1 MLTPAVMAV
10 CLCGV
15 PDAQASST
23 ALAARGIERAVE
35 TMERATLRADSGAYM
50 AVIDTTDP
58 VFAEEQRK
66 WARDLR
72 TRPVDSVDF
81 RVDLNRLSKTP
92 DGHWRAP
99 LTVVWSLPGDD
110 KPYSITYPALFRPLG
125 LPEGAW
131 LYAGR
136 AWEDF
141 PADGV
146 RILLDPEDD
155 SAHEIAEH
163 LAARVAGFRAAIEED
178 LGETLHAEP
187 TIKLYPDMAS
197 LQASIALSYTDPLGG
212 WNEPGESIKILSR
225 PGFVGPRLDATVAH
239 ELGHA
244 VSFQWGEAIIEAP
257 WWSLEGIAEVAADPF
272 RESPEAASR
281 DAARRMARD
290 GTLMDF
296 DRLADFRGE
305 AMNHGRHVYVQGRS
319 MVRYITERFG
329 REKRNEWFRAMG
341 KGRSLNDATR
351 SVLGLPFERLNEDWR
366 ASLSEGE

>member
-1 MLTPAVMAV
+1 MPMLTLMAV
-10 CLCGV
+10 CLAGV
-15 PDAQASST
+15 TDAGAST
-23 ALAARGIERAVE
+23 AMAARGIERAVE
-35 TMERATLRADSGAYM
+35 SMERATLRADSGAYM
-50 AVIDTTDP
+50 VIVDTTDP

-72 TRPVDSVDF
+72 TRPVANVDF
-81 RVDLNRLSKTP
+81 RVDVSRLAGTP
-92 DGHWRAP
+92 EGLWLAP
-99 LTVVWSLPGDD
+99 LTVEWSLPGDD
-110 KPYSITYPALFRPLG
+110 EPSSVTYPALFRPLG

-136 AWEDF
+136 AWEDY
-141 PADGV
+141 PAEGV

-163 LAARVAGFRAAIEED
+163 LATRVAGFRAAIEED

-244 VSFQWGEAIIEAP
+244 VSFEWGDAIIDAP

-272 RESPEAASR
+272 RESPEAARR

-290 GTLMDF
+290 GTLLEF
-296 DRLADFRGE
+296 TRLADFRGE
-305 AMNHGRHVYVQGRS
+305 AMNHGRHVYIQGRS

-341 KGRSLNDATR
+341 RGDSLEEATLAA
-351 SVLGLPFERLNEDWR
+351 LGLPFDRLDADWR
-366 ASLSEGE
+366 TSLSEGD